1 MPTRIGFPDTRW
13 SLIGRLALQP
23 DHAAVVMDLYADSI
37 GRYLKLKF
45 PGEAD
50 LDDIVQEVL
59 LHLFE
64 HPELMAAAQPGAG
77 SRFRYLLMTLAWNA
91 ARNRLRE
98 RWRRQQHERPGS
110 GGADL
115 DDASDPGDH
124 RHAADARPDAHSD
137 PRADERVAETPAM
150 DRAWAESL
158 LAQAWNDVRGWADD
172 GTLETQIPTLL
183 EEHLVHGRNLRDL
196 AAKLNLPLATCHRR
210 LARGRT
216 FLQKAIVDRL
226 RQAGEISTG
235 DDGASACTLLLDLLA
250 ER

>member
-1 MPTRIGFPDTRW
+1 LHSCAIVPTRIGFPDTRW

-23 DHAAVVMDLYADSI
+23 DQAAVVMDLYADSI

-64 HPELMAAAQPGAG
+64 HPELMATAEPGAG

-98 RWRRQQHERPGS
+98 RWRRQQHERPGI
-110 GGADL
+110 GG
-115 DDASDPGDH
+115 SDE
-124 RHAADARPDAHSD
+124 PDEPVSAE
-137 PRADERVAETPAM
+137 RAVETPAETPAM

-158 LAQAWNDVRGWADD
+158 LAQAWTDVRGWADD
-172 GTLETQIPTLL
+172 GTLESQIPVLL

-196 AAKLNLPLATCHRR
+196 AASLNLPLATCHRR

-226 RQAGEISTG
+226 RQAGEICG
-235 DDGASACTLLLDLLA
+235 DDDGASACALLLDLLK
-250 ER
+250 ES

>member
-110 GGADL
+110 GGTDI
-115 DDASDPGDH
+115 DHASDPGAS
-124 RHAADARPDAHSD
+124 RPADAERPDARS
-137 PRADERVAETPAM
+137 AERVAETPAM

-172 GTLETQIPTLL
+172 GTLEAQIPTLL

-196 AAKLNLPLATCHRR
+196 AASLNLPLATCHRR